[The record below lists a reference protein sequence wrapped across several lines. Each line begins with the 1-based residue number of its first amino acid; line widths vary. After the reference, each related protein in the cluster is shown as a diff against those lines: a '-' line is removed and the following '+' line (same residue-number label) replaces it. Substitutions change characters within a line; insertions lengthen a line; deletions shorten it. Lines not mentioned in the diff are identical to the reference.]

1 MGEEAA
7 AGKKL
12 SKKEQK
18 ALEFKQRKK
27 GLISEEEVQAKKKRK
42 REEAEERAE
51 AEQREADE
59 KKKQKKHRF
68 ILFVGNLPY
77 NASEKS
83 VEEHFR
89 PAEPQAIRM
98 RRGFAFAEFE
108 GRDASK
114 RMNVALRLHHTFLND
129 RRINVEL
136 TAGGGGN
143 TEHRK
148 NKLRQRNEKL
158 RNEQAKRVRTEQS
171 QVKNKKL
178 LKSEDADGVHPSR
191 LALMD

>member
-1 MGEEAA
+1 MGEE
-7 AGKKL
+7 GKKL

-42 REEAEERAE
+42 REEAEEKAETERKE
-51 AEQREADE
+51 AEE

-77 NASEKS
+77 NISEKS
-83 VEEHFR
+83 VEEHFK
-89 PAEPQAIRM
+89 PAGPQAIRM
-98 RRGFAFAEFE
+98 RKGFAFAEFE
-108 GRDASK
+108 GKDASK
-114 RMNVALRLHHTFLND
+114 RMNIALRLHHTFIND

-143 TEHRK
+143 TVHRK
-148 NKLRQRNEKL
+148 NKLRERNEKL
-158 RNEQAKRVRTEQS
+158 RNEQAKRVRTEQTE
-171 QVKNKKL
+171 VKKKKVI
-178 LKSEDADGVHPSR
+178 KSEEAEGVHPSR